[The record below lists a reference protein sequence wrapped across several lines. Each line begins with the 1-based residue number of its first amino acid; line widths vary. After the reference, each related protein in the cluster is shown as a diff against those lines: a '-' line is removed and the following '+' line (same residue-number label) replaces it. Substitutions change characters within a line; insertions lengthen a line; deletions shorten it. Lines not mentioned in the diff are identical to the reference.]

1 MANVRR
7 RDCLHLATDTA
18 KLLDESL
25 RTGTDD
31 ILTTHPNP
39 ETNLYE
45 QEQEQQTSKLVDT
58 SNQASAAAVGHEGS
72 NNRGLLRSRQLSAQ
86 LARLL
91 LE

>member
-31 ILTTHPNP
+31 ILTTRANQ
-39 ETNLYE
+39 ETNQYDDE
-45 QEQEQQTSKLVDT
+45 QEEQQTSKLVNHT
-58 SNQASAAAVGHEGS
+58 SAAAVGDEES

-91 LE
+91 LD